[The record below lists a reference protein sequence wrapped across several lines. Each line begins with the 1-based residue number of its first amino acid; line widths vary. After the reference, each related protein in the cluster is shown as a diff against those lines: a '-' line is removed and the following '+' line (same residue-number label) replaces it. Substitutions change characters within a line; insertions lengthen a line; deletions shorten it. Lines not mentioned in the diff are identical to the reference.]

1 MARETPAGRDPITD
15 ILDGLIVLRA
25 YADTVWTT
33 EEAFGVR
40 LKPGVVLREIDL
52 AILRMAGW
60 SYVGAPDGS
69 TQAWVYD

>member
-33 EEAFGVR
+33 AEEFGVR
-40 LKPGVVLREIDL
+40 LKPGAVLRDIDL

-60 SYVGAPDGS
+60 SCVGGPDGS